1 MGKKSDRNGE
11 LNYGVVADRKVGIMH
26 VYRYGNMEADIV
38 LIQLAGNHD
47 ISEIKDE
54 VAEIQHLT
62 SMDFELIAVK
72 VDDWNKELSPWKT
85 PAVFGNEDF
94 GDGAVQ
100 TLEEI
105 LLLCS
110 DKSKTY
116 YIGDILFQGCFHYGL
131 PVRQICSPGLRQHHR
146 LSGFRDL

>member
-1 MGKKSDRNGE
+1 MIGIRNC
-11 LNYGVVADRKVGIMH
+11 
-26 VYRYGNMEADIV
+26 
-38 LIQLAGNHD
+38 
-47 ISEIKDE
+47 
-54 VAEIQHLT
+54 
-62 SMDFELIAVK
+62 
-72 VDDWNKELSPWKT
+72 SPWKT

-116 YIGDILFQGCFHYGL
+116 YIGGYSLSGLFSLGL
-131 PVRQICSPGLRQHHR
+131 PVRQICSPGLRQHRR